1 MNTQTKL
8 VCMTKREADFRIP
21 LFSVCRALETGVYNL
36 HVQRTLENSGIFL
49 QASNKNVAAI
59 AGNPSVQVMRVQLY
73 KNRTECVPSII
84 LHMVKQMTEHSFIC
98 TQAHSS
104 NVEDTLFPASSP
116 CS

>member
-21 LFSVCRALETGVYNL
+21 LFSVCRALETEVYNL
-36 HVQRTLENSGIFL
+36 HVQRTLEHSGIFL